1 MRRLLGGQDRH
12 EGRRAVRRGGVR
24 VRDAYVSYSKTL
36 MIFLPLLVVHPCVVS
51 SVSSSQP
58 CEQRVIG
65 HSSWYVIDM
74 LRSHL
79 QFKRIELFVVAI
91 AATS

>member
-1 MRRLLGGQDRH
+1 MI
-12 EGRRAVRRGGVR
+12 RAMLQ
-24 VRDAYVSYSKTL
+24 VRDAYVSYNKTL
-36 MIFLPLLVVHPCVVS
+36 MIFSSLLVVHPCVVS

-65 HSSWYVIDM
+65 HSSWYVIDK
-74 LRSHL
+74 LCSHL
-79 QFKRIELFVVAI
+79 RFKRIKLFVVAI

>member
-1 MRRLLGGQDRH
+1 M
-12 EGRRAVRRGGVR
+12 
-24 VRDAYVSYSKTL
+24 RDAYVSYSKTL

-65 HSSWYVIDM
+65 HSSWYVIDK

-79 QFKRIELFVVAI
+79 LVQKDRAI
-91 AATS
+91 CCCYCCHFIIAS